1 MKYVI
6 AVLIAVLAAVIMTVL
21 SAVPPVSILYNWLDA
36 NNLSIV
42 WIGIMAAIVATC
54 TTLYINRTK
63 NKKK

>member
-6 AVLIAVLAAVIMTVL
+6 AALIAVLAAVILIVL
-21 SAVPPVSILYNWLDA
+21 SAVSPVSILYNWLDE
-36 NNLSIV
+36 NNLVVI
-42 WIGIMAAIVATC
+42 WCGTMAALVATC

>member
-36 NNLSIV
+36 NNQSIV
-42 WIGIMAAIVATC
+42 WIGIMAAIVAIC
-54 TTLYINRTK
+54 TTLYINRTR
-63 NKKK
+63 KK

>member
-36 NNLSIV
+36 NNLVVI
-42 WIGIMAAIVATC
+42 WYGIMAAIVAIC
-54 TTLYINRTK
+54 TTLYIKRTR
-63 NKKK
+63 KK

>member
-36 NNLSIV
+36 NNLVVI
-42 WIGIMAAIVATC
+42 WYGIMAAIVAIC
-54 TTLYINRTK
+54 TTLHINRTR
-63 NKKK
+63 KK

>member
-42 WIGIMAAIVATC
+42 WIGIMAAIVAIC
-54 TTLYINRTK
+54 TTLYINRTR
-63 NKKK
+63 KK

>member
-6 AVLIAVLAAVIMTVL
+6 AALIAVLAAVIMTVL

-36 NNLSIV
+36 NNLVVI
-42 WIGIMAAIVATC
+42 WYGIMAAIVATC

>member
-21 SAVPPVSILYNWLDA
+21 SAVPPVSILYNWLDE

-42 WIGIMAAIVATC
+42 WIGIMAAIVAIC
-54 TTLYINRTK
+54 TTLYINRTR
-63 NKKK
+63 KK